1 MLNKYQIK
9 NRNEDGGNERISLH
23 KIKKKQCYKFD
34 KKKQGK
40 F

>member
-23 KIKKKQCYKFD
+23 KIKNNVINLTKKN
-34 KKKQGK
+34 QGK